1 MFEQAWRLFRT
12 DITLDIGSARTRI
25 STQDQGLLF
34 DEPTLV
40 VTKTLSKGKPKSSAQ
55 IVAMGNSAKQYIGRT
70 APNMTIHHPVVQG
83 VCVNP
88 SLLETFL
95 KAAIQQT
102 CGSTFLRPKILM
114 VMPHGL
120 TSQERKTFI
129 DILYRLGNRESVFV
143 DTLLCAGLGCRL
155 PINEPIGSL
164 LLHIGHGCSQVGV
177 ITLSGLA
184 TSTRSTIAGES
195 INSAIV
201 EWVRDQHNLE
211 IGYPAAVDLKASI
224 GNADS
229 DGEIRSYPC
238 TVKDIN
244 TGQFKQVEFDSND
257 IALGIQKPLRKLIT
271 VVRETVATLSPEMC
285 ADIIQNGLMITG
297 GSAQLTG
304 IDDFFSSEL
313 RLPVFI
319 ADQPHLSAI
328 KGAGELLNN
337 ADLLDWLGEE
347 HG

>member
-1 MFEQAWRLFRT
+1 MP
-12 DITLDIGSARTRI
+12 
-25 STQDQGLLF
+25 
-34 DEPTLV
+34 PT
-40 VTKTLSKGKPKSSAQ
+40 
-55 IVAMGNSAKQYIGRT
+55 T
-70 APNMTIHHPVVQG
+70 A
-83 VCVNP
+83 
-88 SLLETFL
+88 
-95 KAAIQQT
+95 T
-102 CGSTFLRPKILM
+102 C
-114 VMPHGL
+114 
-120 TSQERKTFI
+120 
-129 DILYRLGNRESVFV
+129 
-143 DTLLCAGLGCRL
+143 
-155 PINEPIGSL
+155 
-164 LLHIGHGCSQVGV
+164 
-177 ITLSGLA
+177 LA